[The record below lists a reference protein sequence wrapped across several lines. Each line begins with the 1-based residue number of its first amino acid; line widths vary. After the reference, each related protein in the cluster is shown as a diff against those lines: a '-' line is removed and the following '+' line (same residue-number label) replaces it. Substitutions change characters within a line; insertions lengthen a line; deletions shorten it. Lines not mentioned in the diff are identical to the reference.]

1 MGLGFPKK
9 STKWL
14 MVDVITISYIFNIAG
29 IHTRIMDP
37 ISPLLF
43 VVVKE
48 YLPQSVH
55 KLSKI
60 PNNNFHYKCEKL
72 HIINI
77 NFANDL
83 L

>member
-1 MGLGFPKK
+1 
-9 STKWL
+9 
-14 MVDVITISYIFNIAG
+14 MVDVITISYIFNIGG
-29 IHTRIMDP
+29 IHTRIMNAKRGLKQGDP

-43 VVVKE
+43 VAVKE
-48 YLPQSVH
+48 YLYQSVH

-60 PNNNFHYKCEKL
+60 PNNNFHDKCEKL

-77 NFANDL
+77 KFSNDL